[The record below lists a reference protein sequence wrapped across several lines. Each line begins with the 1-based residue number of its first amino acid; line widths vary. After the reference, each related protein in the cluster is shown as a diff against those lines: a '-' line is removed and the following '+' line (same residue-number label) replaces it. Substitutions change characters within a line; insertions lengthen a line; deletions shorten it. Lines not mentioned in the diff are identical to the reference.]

1 MDSVPLQAC
10 ALVGFLQNFE
20 GLWMHVRH
28 ILLSAT
34 LGLLL
39 AGGHIAV
46 AQHPVAKQKV
56 IIDTDIGD
64 DIDDAFAV
72 ALAFRSPELQ
82 VLQIDAGYGDTHLR
96 AKLLEHFLRDAG
108 LPQVPVAQGVTTHT
122 TNVFTQRAYAEEQA
136 EPSHPYPDAIAT
148 SLDLI
153 RKSPGEITLIAIAPL
168 SNIGA
173 MIDRDPATFRK
184 LKRVVLMGG
193 SVRVGYDGKSA
204 PEPEWNIKMDID
216 AAQKLF
222 ASGVPIFVMP
232 LDATIL
238 KLDAAKRQQ
247 VFSHGSRLTD
257 QLAILYKQWGS
268 ETPTLFDAMA
278 VAYAIDPALCPTT
291 PMRIRVDDRGMTIPG
306 EGTPNANVCLRSSS
320 EGFFRFYLPRVLRAR
335 K

>member
-1 MDSVPLQAC
+1 
-10 ALVGFLQNFE
+10 
-20 GLWMHVRH
+20 MHVRH
-28 ILLSAT
+28 ILLLGA

-39 AGGHIAV
+39 PGSFIAV
-46 AQHPVAKQKV
+46 AQRPVAKQKV

-82 VLQIDAGYGDTHLR
+82 VLQIDAGYGDTLLR
-96 AKLLEHFLRDAG
+96 ARLLEHFLRDAG

-122 TNVFTQRAYAEEQA
+122 TNVFTQRAYAEQQA
-136 EPSHPYPDAIAT
+136 SRSYPDAIST

-153 RKSPGEITLIAIAPL
+153 RRYPGEVTLIAIAPL
-168 SNIGA
+168 SNLGA

-184 LKRVVLMGG
+184 LKRVVMMGG
-193 SVRVGYDGKSA
+193 SIRQGYGDNKA
-204 PEPEWNIKMDID
+204 PEPEWNIKMDIRS
-216 AAQKLF
+216 AQKLF

-238 KLDAAKRQQ
+238 KLDAAKRQS
-247 VFSHGSRLTD
+247 VFNHGSPLTN

-278 VAYAIDPALCPTT
+278 VGYAVDPALCPTT
-291 PMRIRVDDRGMTIPG
+291 PMRIRVDDKGMTVPVQG
-306 EGTPNANVCLRSSS
+306 APNANVCLHSSS
-320 EGFFRFYLPRVLRAR
+320 DKFFQFYLPRVLGH
-335 K
+335 

>member
-1 MDSVPLQAC
+1 
-10 ALVGFLQNFE
+10 
-20 GLWMHVRH
+20 MHVRH
-28 ILLSAT
+28 IFLSAA

-39 AGGHIAV
+39 AGGHTAV
-46 AQHPVAKQKV
+46 AQRPVAKQKV

-72 ALAFRSPELQ
+72 ALALRSPELQ

-96 AKLLEHFLRDAG
+96 AQLLQHFLRDSG

-122 TNVFTQRAYAEEQA
+122 TNVFTQRAYAEQQ
-136 EPSHPYPDAIAT
+136 PSHPYPDAIST

-173 MIDRDPATFRK
+173 MIDRDPAAFRE
-184 LKRVVLMGG
+184 LKRVVMMGG
-193 SVRVGYDGKSA
+193 SIRQGYGNNKA
-204 PEPEWNIKMDID
+204 PEPEWNIKMDIGS
-216 AAQKLF
+216 AQKLF

-238 KLDAAKRQQ
+238 KLEAAKRQT

-278 VAYAIDPALCPTT
+278 VAYTIDRALCPTT
-291 PMRIRVDDRGMTIPG
+291 PMRIHVDDRGMTVPG
-306 EGTPNANVCLRSSS
+306 KGAPNANVCLRSSS
-320 EGFFRFYLPRVLRAR
+320 EDFFRFYLPRVLSH
-335 K
+335 

>member
-1 MDSVPLQAC
+1 M
-10 ALVGFLQNFE
+10 
-20 GLWMHVRH
+20 
-28 ILLSAT
+28 SAA

-46 AQHPVAKQKV
+46 AQHAVAKEKV

-96 AKLLEHFLRDAG
+96 ARLLEHFLRDAG
-108 LPQVPVAQGVTTHT
+108 LPQVPVAQGVTSHT
-122 TNVFTQRAYAEEQA
+122 TNAFTQRTYAEQQ
-136 EPSHPYPDAIAT
+136 PSHPYPDTIST

-168 SNIGA
+168 CNIGA

-193 SVRVGYDGKSA
+193 SIHQGYGNNKA
-204 PEPEWNIKMDID
+204 PEPEWNIKMDISS
-216 AAQKLF
+216 AQKLF

-238 KLDAAKRQQ
+238 KLDAAKRQA
-247 VFSHGSRLTD
+247 VFNHGSRLTD

-278 VAYAIDPALCPTT
+278 VAYAIDPALCPAT
-291 PMRIRVDDRGMTIPG
+291 PMRLRVDDRGMTVPEQG
-306 EGTPNANVCLRSSS
+306 APNANVCLRSSS
-320 EGFFRFYLPRVLRAR
+320 EEFFRFYLTRVLAPGLR
-335 K
+335 

>member
-1 MDSVPLQAC
+1 ML
-10 ALVGFLQNFE
+10 
-20 GLWMHVRH
+20 VRH
-28 ILLSAT
+28 ILFSSA

-39 AGGHIAV
+39 AGGLIAV
-46 AQHPVAKQKV
+46 AKRPVVKQKV

-96 AKLLEHFLRDAG
+96 ARLLEHFLRDAG

-122 TNVFTQRAYAEEQA
+122 SNVFTQRAYAEQQP
-136 EPSHPYPDAIAT
+136 EPSHPYPDAVST

-153 RKSPGEITLIAIAPL
+153 RRSPGEITLIAIAPL

-173 MIDRDPATFRK
+173 MIDRDPGTFRK

-193 SVRVGYDGKSA
+193 SIRQGYGDDKV
-204 PEPEWNIKMDID
+204 PEPEWNIKMDIG

-238 KLDAAKRQQ
+238 KLDAAKRQS

-257 QLAILYKQWGS
+257 QLAILYQQWGS

-278 VAYAIDPALCPTT
+278 VAYAVDPALCPTT
-291 PMRIRVDDRGMTIPG
+291 PMHIRVDDKGMTVPEQG
-306 EGTPNANVCLRSSS
+306 APNTNVCLHSSS
-320 EGFFRFYLPRVLRAR
+320 DEFFRFYLPRVLASTNH
-335 K
+335 

>member
-1 MDSVPLQAC
+1 
-10 ALVGFLQNFE
+10 
-20 GLWMHVRH
+20 MHVRH
-28 ILLSAT
+28 FLSLAA

-46 AQHPVAKQKV
+46 AQHSVPKQKV

-96 AKLLEHFLRDAG
+96 ARLLEHFLRDAG

-122 TNVFTQRAYAEEQA
+122 TNVFTQRAYAEQQA
-136 EPSHPYPDAIAT
+136 EPLRPYPDAIST
-148 SLDLI
+148 SLELI
-153 RKSPGEITLIAIAPL
+153 RRSPGEITLIAIAPL

-204 PEPEWNIKMDID
+204 PEPEWNIKMDIG

-238 KLDAAKRQQ
+238 KLDAAKRQE
-247 VFSHGSRLTD
+247 VFQHGSPLTN

-278 VAYAIDPALCPTT
+278 VGYAIDPALCPTT
-291 PMRIRVDDRGMTIPG
+291 PMHLRVDERGMTVPEQG
-306 EGTPNANVCLRSSS
+306 VSNANVCLHSSS
-320 EGFFRFYLPRVLRAR
+320 DEFFRFYLPRVLGAG

>member
-1 MDSVPLQAC
+1 MQ
-10 ALVGFLQNFE
+10 
-20 GLWMHVRH
+20 VRH
-28 ILLSAT
+28 ILLSAA
-34 LGLLL
+34 LGLLW
-39 AGGHIAV
+39 AGGHISV
-46 AQHPVAKQKV
+46 AQRPIAKQKV

-96 AKLLEHFLRDAG
+96 ARLLEHFLRDAG

-122 TNVFTQRAYAEEQA
+122 TNVFTQRTYAEQQP
-136 EPSHPYPDAIAT
+136 EPSRPYPDAIST

-193 SVRVGYDGKSA
+193 SIHQGYGNNKA
-204 PEPEWNIKMDID
+204 PEPEWNIKMDIGS
-216 AAQKLF
+216 AQKLF

-238 KLDAAKRQQ
+238 KLDAAKRQA
-247 VFSHGSRLTD
+247 VFGHDSRLTD

-278 VAYAIDPALCPTT
+278 VAYAVNPALCPTT
-291 PMRIRVDDRGMTIPG
+291 PMRIRVDGSGMTVVG
-306 EGTPNANVCLRSSS
+306 KGAPNANVCLRSSS
-320 EGFFRFYLPRVLRAR
+320 EEFFRFYLPRGLAPGVR
-335 K
+335 

>member
-1 MDSVPLQAC
+1 
-10 ALVGFLQNFE
+10 
-20 GLWMHVRH
+20 MHVRH
-28 ILLSAT
+28 IFLSAA

-39 AGGHIAV
+39 AGGHTAV
-46 AQHPVAKQKV
+46 AQRPVAKQKV

-72 ALAFRSPELQ
+72 ALALRSPELQ

-96 AKLLEHFLRDAG
+96 ARLLQHFLRDSG

-122 TNVFTQRAYAEEQA
+122 TNVFTQRAYAEQQ
-136 EPSHPYPDAIAT
+136 PSHPYPDAIST

-173 MIDRDPATFRK
+173 MIDRDPAAFRE
-184 LKRVVLMGG
+184 LKRVVMMGG
-193 SVRVGYDGKSA
+193 SIRQGYGNNKA
-204 PEPEWNIKMDID
+204 PEPEWNIKMDIGS
-216 AAQKLF
+216 AQKLF

-238 KLDAAKRQQ
+238 KLEAAKRQT

-278 VAYAIDPALCPTT
+278 VAYTIDRALCPTT
-291 PMRIRVDDRGMTIPG
+291 PLRIHVDDRGMTVPG
-306 EGTPNANVCLRSSS
+306 KGAPNANVCLRSSS
-320 EGFFRFYLPRVLRAR
+320 EDFFRFYLPRVLSH
-335 K
+335 

>member
-1 MDSVPLQAC
+1 
-10 ALVGFLQNFE
+10 
-20 GLWMHVRH
+20 MHVRH
-28 ILLSAT
+28 FLSLAA

-39 AGGHIAV
+39 VGGPIAI
-46 AQHPVAKQKV
+46 AQRPVAKQKV

-72 ALAFRSPELQ
+72 ALALRSPELQ

-96 AKLLEHFLRDAG
+96 ARLLEHFLRNAG
-108 LPQVPVAQGVTTHT
+108 SPQVPVAQGVTTHT
-122 TNVFTQRAYAEEQA
+122 TNVFTQRAYAEQQ
-136 EPSHPYPDAIAT
+136 PPHPYPDAIST

-153 RKSPGEITLIAIAPL
+153 RRSPGEITLIAIAPL

-193 SVRVGYDGKSA
+193 SVRVGYDGRSA
-204 PEPEWNIKMDID
+204 PEPEWNIKMDMD

-222 ASGVPIFVMP
+222 ASGVPIFMMP

-238 KLDAAKRQQ
+238 KLDAAKRQEIFQ
-247 VFSHGSRLTD
+247 HGSPLTN

-278 VAYAIDPALCPTT
+278 VGYAIDPALCPTT
-291 PMRIRVDDRGMTIPG
+291 PMRIHVDARGMTVPEHG
-306 EGTPNANVCLRSSS
+306 APNANVCLRSSS
-320 EGFFRFYLPRVLRAR
+320 DDFFNFYLPRVLGAG

>member
-1 MDSVPLQAC
+1 
-10 ALVGFLQNFE
+10 
-20 GLWMHVRH
+20 MHLRYFFF
-28 ILLSAT
+28 SAA
-34 LGLLL
+34 LGLLF
-39 AGGHIAV
+39 AGGPIGV
-46 AQHPVAKQKV
+46 AQRPVAKQKV

-96 AKLLEHFLRDAG
+96 ARLLEHFLHDAG

-122 TNVFTQRAYAEEQA
+122 TNIFTQRAYAEEQA
-136 EPSHPYPDAIAT
+136 EPSRPYPDAIAT

-153 RKSPGEITLIAIAPL
+153 RRSPGEITLIAIAPL

-193 SVRVGYDGKSA
+193 SIHQGYGDDKA
-204 PEPEWNIKMDID
+204 PEPEWNIKMDIG

-238 KLDAAKRQQ
+238 KLDAAKRQA
-247 VFSHGSRLTD
+247 VFTHGSRLTD

-278 VAYAIDPALCPTT
+278 VAYAVDPALCPAT
-291 PMRIRVDDRGMTIPG
+291 PMHLRVDDRGMTIP
-306 EGTPNANVCLRSSS
+306 ENGTPNANVCLHSSS
-320 EGFFRFYLPRVLRAR
+320 DEFFNFYMPRVLGH
-335 K
+335 

>member
-1 MDSVPLQAC
+1 
-10 ALVGFLQNFE
+10 
-20 GLWMHVRH
+20 MHVRH
-28 ILLSAT
+28 ILLSAA

-39 AGGHIAV
+39 AGGHTAV
-46 AQHPVAKQKV
+46 AQRPVAKQKV

-72 ALAFRSPELQ
+72 ALALRSPELQ
-82 VLQIDAGYGDTHLR
+82 VLQIDAGYGDTPLR
-96 AKLLEHFLRDAG
+96 ARLLEHFLRDAG

-122 TNVFTQRAYAEEQA
+122 TNVFTQRAYAEQQ
-136 EPSHPYPDAIAT
+136 PSHSYPDAIST

-173 MIDRDPATFRK
+173 IIDHDPATFRK
-184 LKRVVLMGG
+184 LKRVVMMGG
-193 SVRVGYDGKSA
+193 SIRRGYGNNSA
-204 PEPEWNIKMDID
+204 PEPEWNIKMDISS
-216 AAQKLF
+216 AQKLF

-238 KLDAAKRQQ
+238 KLDATKRQE
-247 VFSHGSRLTD
+247 VFQHGSRLTD

-278 VAYAIDPALCPTT
+278 VAYAVDPALCPAT
-291 PMRIRVDDRGMTIPG
+291 PMHIRVDDNGMTVPG
-306 EGTPNANVCLRSSS
+306 KGAPNANVCLRSSS
-320 EGFFRFYLPRVLRAR
+320 DEFFRFYLPRVLSH
-335 K
+335 

>member
-1 MDSVPLQAC
+1 MQ
-10 ALVGFLQNFE
+10 
-20 GLWMHVRH
+20 VRH
-28 ILLSAT
+28 ILSSVA
-34 LGLLL
+34 LGLLVS
-39 AGGHIAV
+39 GGHHAV
-46 AQHPVAKQKV
+46 AQRPVAKQKV
-56 IIDTDIGD
+56 ILDTDIGD

-96 AKLLEHFLRDAG
+96 ARLLEHFLRDAG
-108 LPQVPVAQGVTTHT
+108 LPQVPVAQGVTTRT
-122 TNVFTQRAYAEEQA
+122 TNVFTQRAYAEQQP
-136 EPSHPYPDAIAT
+136 EPSHPYPDAIST

-153 RKSPGEITLIAIAPL
+153 RRSPGEITLIAIAPL

-193 SVRVGYDGKSA
+193 SIHQGYGNNKV
-204 PEPEWNIKMDID
+204 PEPEWNIKMDIRS
-216 AAQKLF
+216 AQKLF

-238 KLDAAKRQQ
+238 KLDAAKRQA
-247 VFSHGSRLTD
+247 VFGHGSRLTD

-278 VAYAIDPALCPTT
+278 VAYAVDPALCPTT
-291 PMRIRVDDRGMTIPG
+291 PMRIRVDDSGMTIPE
-306 EGTPNANVCLRSSS
+306 EGASNAKVCLRSSS
-320 EGFFRFYLPRVLRAR
+320 DEFFRFYLPRVLAPT
-335 K
+335 KH

>member
-1 MDSVPLQAC
+1 
-10 ALVGFLQNFE
+10 
-20 GLWMHVRH
+20 MHVRH
-28 ILLSAT
+28 IVLSAA

-39 AGGHIAV
+39 AGGYITV
-46 AQHPVAKQKV
+46 AQRPVAKQKV

-82 VLQIDAGYGDTHLR
+82 VLQIDAGYGDTPLR
-96 AKLLEHFLRDAG
+96 ARLLQHFLRDAG
-108 LPQVPVAQGVTTHT
+108 LPQVPVAQGMVTPSS
-122 TNVFTQRAYAEEQA
+122 NVFTQRAYAEQ
-136 EPSHPYPDAIAT
+136 EPLHPYPDAIST

-193 SVRVGYDGKSA
+193 SIHVGYGGKST
-204 PEPEWNIKMDID
+204 PEPEWNIKMDIGS
-216 AAQKLF
+216 AQKLF

-238 KLDAAKRQQ
+238 KLDAAKRQA
-247 VFSHGSRLTD
+247 VFGHGSRLTD

-278 VAYAIDPALCPTT
+278 VAYAVDPALCPTT
-291 PMRIRVDDRGMTIPG
+291 PMRIRVDDSGMTVAG
-306 EGTPNANVCLRSSS
+306 KGAANANVCLRSSS
-320 EGFFRFYLPRVLRAR
+320 VEFFRFYLPRVLAPALP
-335 K
+335 

>member
-1 MDSVPLQAC
+1 
-10 ALVGFLQNFE
+10 
-20 GLWMHVRH
+20 MHVRQ
-28 ILLSAT
+28 ILLSFVV
-34 LGLLL
+34 GLLL
-39 AGGHIAV
+39 AGGHVAV

-96 AKLLEHFLRDAG
+96 GRLLEHFLRDAG

-122 TNVFTQRAYAEEQA
+122 TNVFTQRVYAEQQP
-136 EPSHPYPDAIAT
+136 EPSRPYPDAIST

-168 SNIGA
+168 SDIGA

-193 SVRVGYDGKSA
+193 SIHQGYGDNKA
-204 PEPEWNIKMDID
+204 PEPEWNIKMDIRS
-216 AAQKLF
+216 AQKLF

-238 KLDAAKRQQ
+238 KLDAAKRRF
-247 VFSHGSRLTD
+247 VFGDGSRLTD
-257 QLAILYKQWGS
+257 QLAILYKEWGS

-278 VAYAIDPALCPTT
+278 VAYAVDPALCPTT
-291 PMRIRVDDRGMTIPG
+291 PMRIRVDDDGMTVAGKGVPD
-306 EGTPNANVCLRSSS
+306 ANVCLHSSS
-320 EGFFRFYLPRVLRAR
+320 EEFFQFYLPRVLGAGS
-335 K
+335 

>member
-1 MDSVPLQAC
+1 
-10 ALVGFLQNFE
+10 
-20 GLWMHVRH
+20 MHVRH
-28 ILLSAT
+28 FLSLAA

-46 AQHPVAKQKV
+46 AQHSVPKQKV

-96 AKLLEHFLRDAG
+96 ARLLQRFLRNAG

-122 TNVFTQRAYAEEQA
+122 TNVFTQRAYAEQQV
-136 EPSHPYPDAIAT
+136 SHPYPDAINT

-153 RKSPGEITLIAIAPL
+153 RKSPGEVTLIAIAPL

-173 MIDRDPATFRK
+173 MIDRDPVTFRK

-193 SVRVGYDGKSA
+193 SIHVGYGGKST
-204 PEPEWNIKMDID
+204 PEPEWNIKMDVS

-232 LDATIL
+232 LDATNL
-238 KLDAAKRQQ
+238 KLDAAKRES
-247 VFSHGSRLTD
+247 VFTHGSRLTD

-278 VAYAIDPALCPTT
+278 VGYAVDPALCPTT
-291 PMRIRVDDRGMTIPG
+291 PMHIHVDDKGMTVPVQG
-306 EGTPNANVCLRSSS
+306 VANANVCLRSSS
-320 EGFFRFYLPRVLRAR
+320 DEFFRFYLPRVLSAGSR
-335 K
+335 

>member
-1 MDSVPLQAC
+1 MRLRH
-10 ALVGFLQNFE
+10 FLS
-20 GLWMHVRH
+20 
-28 ILLSAT
+28 SAA

-39 AGGHIAV
+39 AGGHSVV

-96 AKLLEHFLRDAG
+96 ARLLEHFLHDAG
-108 LPQVPVAQGVTTHT
+108 LPQVPVAQGVTTHV
-122 TNVFTQRAYAEEQA
+122 TNIFTQRAYAEQQ
-136 EPSHPYPDAIAT
+136 PSRPYPDAIST

-153 RKSPGEITLIAIAPL
+153 RRYPGEVTLIAIAPL

-193 SVRVGYDGKSA
+193 SIRVGYDGKPT
-204 PEPEWNIKMDID
+204 PEPEWNIKMEIGS
-216 AAQKLF
+216 AQKLF

-232 LDATIL
+232 LDATNL
-238 KLDAAKRQQ
+238 KLDAAKRQK
-247 VFSHGSRLTD
+247 VFSHGTALTN
-257 QLAILYKQWGS
+257 QLSILYKQWGS

-278 VAYAIDPALCPTT
+278 VGYAVDPALCPTT
-291 PMRIRVDDRGMTIPG
+291 PMHIRVDDRGMTIPELG
-306 EGTPNANVCLRSSS
+306 ASNANVCLHSSS
-320 EGFFRFYLPRVLRAR
+320 DSFFRFYLPRILH
-335 K
+335 

>member
-1 MDSVPLQAC
+1 MY
-10 ALVGFLQNFE
+10 FR
-20 GLWMHVRH
+20 HV
-28 ILLSAT
+28 LTSAA

-39 AGGHIAV
+39 TAGHAAA
-46 AQHPVAKQKV
+46 AQPPAQKQKV

-96 AKLLEHFLRDAG
+96 ARLLGHFLRDAG

-122 TNVFTQRAYAEEQA
+122 TNVFTQRAYAEQQA
-136 EPSHPYPDAIAT
+136 EPSRPYSDAIST

-153 RKSPGEITLIAIAPL
+153 RRSPGEITLIAIAPL

-193 SVRVGYDGKSA
+193 SIYRGYNDSKT
-204 PEPEWNIKMDID
+204 PEPEWNIKMDIGS
-216 AAQKLF
+216 ARKLF

-232 LDATIL
+232 LDATNL
-238 KLDAAKRQQ
+238 KLDAAKRQP

-257 QLAILYKQWGS
+257 QLDLLYKQWGS

-278 VAYAIDPALCPTT
+278 VAYAIDPKLCPTT
-291 PMRIRVDDRGMTIPG
+291 PLHLSVDDRGMTIPG
-306 EGTPNANVCLRSSS
+306 AGVPNAQVCLKSSS
-320 EGFFRFYLPRVLRAR
+320 DAFFHFYLPRLLAPDAN
-335 K
+335 

>member
-1 MDSVPLQAC
+1 MHLRH
-10 ALVGFLQNFE
+10 FL
-20 GLWMHVRH
+20 LAA
-28 ILLSAT
+28 S
-34 LGLLL
+34 LGLLVVSS
-39 AGGHIAV
+39 HIAV
-46 AQHPVAKQKV
+46 AQRPVVKQKV

-82 VLQIDAGYGDTHLR
+82 VLQIDAGYGDTPLR
-96 AKLLEHFLRDAG
+96 ARLLQHFLHDAG
-108 LPQVPVAQGVTTHT
+108 LPRVPIAQGVVTHT
-122 TNVFTQRAYAEEQA
+122 TNVFTQRAYAEQQP
-136 EPSHPYPDAIAT
+136 EPSHPYPDAIST

-153 RKSPGEITLIAIAPL
+153 RKYPGEITLIAIAPL

-193 SVRVGYDGKSA
+193 SIRRGYGDNKA
-204 PEPEWNIKMDID
+204 PEPEWNIKMDIG

-238 KLDAAKRQQ
+238 KLDAAKRQE
-247 VFSHGSRLTD
+247 VFNHGSPLTN

-278 VAYAIDPALCPTT
+278 VGYAIDPALCSTT
-291 PMRIRVDDRGMTIPG
+291 PMHLRVDDRGMTVPVQG
-306 EGTPNANVCLRSSS
+306 APNANVCLHSSS
-320 EGFFRFYLPRVLRAR
+320 DKFFQFYLPRVLGH
-335 K
+335 